1 MCSNKVKSKDP
12 RMPSG
17 RNDSPFPASAGIGA
31 PTSWFCKERIGRTCC
46 PSPQRGLS
54 KIGMYVPTLWL
65 LRLSQIPF
73 QCRRG
78 SLFIMPVAASQ
89 GPCQSLGT
97 CPVYGV
103 YWFLSQKRFHSVTA
117 FQIFSDAHQETDA
130 PDKSMLHRLPWNK

>member
-1 MCSNKVKSKDP
+1 
-12 RMPSG
+12 
-17 RNDSPFPASAGIGA
+17 
-31 PTSWFCKERIGRTCC
+31 
-46 PSPQRGLS
+46 
-54 KIGMYVPTLWL
+54 MYVPTLWL
-65 LRLSQIPF
+65 AEAISDPMPMPQ
-73 QCRRG
+73 G

-130 PDKSMLHRLPWNK
+130 PDKSMLHRLLGTSEPRYGDVLGTCTETGPPGLWLYAGISLYVRPGPSRRSAP